1 MNHQP
6 RSPDRLIEHSLER
19 GCELYAHRILSKRGG
34 DLEAFGDDL
43 HEMLER
49 AICRTMTRME
59 HKMKIAE
66 SLNNPKISK

>member
-1 MNHQP
+1 MNHPP

-19 GCELYAHRILSKRGG
+19 ACELYAHRVLSRRDG
-34 DLEAFGDDL
+34 DLEAFGDQL

-49 AICRTMTRME
+49 SICRTLTRME
-59 HKMKIAE
+59 NKMKIAE